1 MEKIELKRANVVKQV
16 DSEDRAKALEAKGF
30 VRTDGKSAKAMSA
43 DTEEEVKELK
53 KSLAEASKV
62 MEKADEVKGKL
73 EKELAETKEKL
84 QTAESKAEAAEKEL
98 ETVKAQLQDAEKKA
112 QALETELEGTKEQLE
127 AAVKKNKDASK
138 K

>member
-1 MEKIELKRANVVKQV
+1 MEKIELRRANVVKQV
-16 DSEDRAKALEAKGF
+16 DSEDRAKVLEARGF

-43 DTEEEVKELK
+43 DIAEEVKELK

-62 MEKADEVKGKL
+62 MEKADEVRGNL
-73 EKELAETKEKL
+73 EKELSETKEKL
-84 QTAESKAEAAEKEL
+84 QAAEDKAEAAEREL
-98 ETVKAQLQDAEKKA
+98 ESVKAQLQDTEKKA

-127 AAVKKNKDASK
+127 EAVKQNKAASK

>member
-1 MEKIELKRANVVKQV
+1 MEKIKLKRANVVKEV

-30 VRTDGKSAKAMSA
+30 VRTDGKTAPESGTDVDKVVS
-43 DTEEEVKELK
+43 ELK
-53 KSLAEASKV
+53 KRLTEASKV

-84 QTAESKAEAAEKEL
+84 QTAEGKAEEAEKEL
-98 ETVKAQLQDAEKKA
+98 ESVKAQLQEAEKKV
-112 QALETELEGTKEQLE
+112 QTLETELEGTKEQLE
-127 AAVKKNKDASK
+127 AAVKQNKAAGK